1 TVVLL
6 GVYPARNAAAQ
17 RTESLRLG
25 LSVDRN
31 ASATTGMGQTSERLN
46 TDTRVRADSSN
57 TNTALVG
64 AGIGAAA
71 GLVAAIVLTNQGS
84 VTDHSEDA
92 LGYVALISLGALVGL
107 IVGSIVGHVRK

>member
-1 TVVLL
+1 
-6 GVYPARNAAAQ
+6 
-17 RTESLRLG
+17 
-25 LSVDRN
+25 
-31 ASATTGMGQTSERLN
+31 M
-46 TDTRVRADSSN
+46 RADSSN